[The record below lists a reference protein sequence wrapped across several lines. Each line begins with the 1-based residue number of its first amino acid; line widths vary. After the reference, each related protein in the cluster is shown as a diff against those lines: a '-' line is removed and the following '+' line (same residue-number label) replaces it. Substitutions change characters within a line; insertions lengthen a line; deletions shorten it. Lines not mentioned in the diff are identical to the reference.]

1 VTLFKEKT
9 MVAPTMF
16 PKEKGIKLLWRTTSL
31 RDKRIKLPQGA
42 ISLKEQDPKCLARKH
57 RK

>member
-1 VTLFKEKT
+1 

>member
-1 VTLFKEKT
+1 VTFFEEKT

-16 PKEKGIKLLWRTTSL
+16 PKEKGIKLIWGTTSF

-42 ISLKEQDPKCLARKH
+42 ISLRSKFPNV
-57 RK
+57 